1 MSSPLVSIIDD
12 HPDSA
17 AVFAEALKSVGFEAE
32 IIHTGDAALERLA
45 VVIPDLVVL
54 DLSLPRV
61 AGGDILRHIRADPR
75 LAKTPVIVATAHPE
89 MVESAQEAD
98 AVLIKPVSFNQLRKL
113 ATQLG
118 LAASPDN

>member
-1 MSSPLVSIIDD
+1 MNSPLVLIIDD

-17 AVFAEALKSVGFEAE
+17 AVFAEALRSVGFETE
-32 IIHTGDAALERLA
+32 IIHSGDAALTRLTT
-45 VVIPDLVVL
+45 VTPDLVVL

-61 AGGDILRHIRADPR
+61 AGGDILHHIRTDSR

-89 MVESAQEAD
+89 MTESAREAD